1 MAQIKNLLASLNT
14 RQRIYILAAVVLV
27 IGGLYAFTSWKR
39 DQDFRP
45 LYTGLA
51 PEDGNAVLQKLRETG
66 TEYRLSDNGTTIL
79 VPSERVAEARLQ
91 VAGAGLPKSGRVGF
105 ELFDKTNFGI
115 TDFTEHINY
124 RRAIEGEL
132 ERSVLAL
139 AEVELARVHVTFPK
153 DSVFLDA
160 RQPAKASVMV
170 KLRPGT
176 RLSPANVLA
185 LCHLVASA
193 VEGLTPDAVSVLD
206 MNGNLL
212 SRPRRSST
220 IDGEQPSEA
229 ALDYRRQIEKDLVL
243 KISSTL
249 EPLLGPEKFRAGAS
263 VECDFTGGE
272 LSEETYDPTRSVMV
286 SAQKTEDISGTNLAS
301 GVPGTASSLPRP
313 TSRPG
318 SSGAG
323 MTRRTENI
331 AYQSSRQVRRTRLP
345 QGTVKRISL
354 SVLLDHEARWE
365 GTGPKAKH
373 VIEPPSPEKMK
384 VIRDLVAAATG
395 LDTQR
400 GDQLIVESLPFEA
413 TLLAG
418 QPGAPE
424 GPAAPAPQRPG
435 SWLDQLLQQK
445 KPILLGVVGGV
456 ALLVLLL
463 VAFLF
468 FVVRRKRRA
477 IQLADELGGG
487 GGMAELQ
494 AGDSVQKAEQQLEN
508 KLAQHQ
514 ALKHQKDAE
523 ALESLKLPQ
532 ASAKKSEVLAK
543 HLVESAKKDPVAAAR
558 ILRTWLYEEK

>member
-1 MAQIKNLLASLNT
+1 MTQIKNLLGSLNT
-14 RQRIYILAAVVLV
+14 RQRVYILAAVVLV
-27 IGGLYAFTSWKR
+27 IGGLYAFTNWKR
-39 DQDFRP
+39 EQDFRP
-45 LYTGLA
+45 LYSGLA

-105 ELFDKTNFGI
+105 ELFDKSSFGI
-115 TDFTEHINY
+115 TEFTEHINY

-139 AEVELARVHVTFPK
+139 AEVEHARVHVTFPK

-176 RLSPANVLA
+176 RLAPANVLA
-185 LCHLVASA
+185 VCHLVASA
-193 VEGLTPDAVSVLD
+193 VEGLTPDGVSVLD

-220 IDGEQPSEA
+220 IDGEESSEA

-243 KISSTL
+243 KITTTL

-272 LSEETYDPTRSVMV
+272 QSEETYDPTRSVMV

-301 GVPGTASSLPRP
+301 GVPGTASNLP
-313 TSRPG
+313 RPG

-331 AYQSSRQVRRTRLP
+331 AYQSSRLLRRTRLP

-354 SVLLDHEARWE
+354 SVLLDQEARWE
-365 GTGPKAKH
+365 GTGPQAKH
-373 VIEPPSPEKMK
+373 IIEPPSPEKVQ

-413 TLLAG
+413 TLSAG
-418 QPGAPE
+418 QPGAP
-424 GPAAPAPQRPG
+424 GWPAAPPPQRPS
-435 SWLDQLLQQK
+435 SWLDQLFQQK
-445 KPILLGVVGGV
+445 KPVLLGVAGGV
-456 ALLVLLL
+456 VILLL
-463 VAFLF
+463 LLAAFLF

-477 IQLADELGGG
+477 VQLAAELGGG
-487 GGMAELQ
+487 RGIGALQ
-494 AGDSVQKAEQQLEN
+494 AGDSVQKAEQQTLRR
-508 KLAQHQ
+508 
-514 ALKHQKDAE
+514 QKDAE

-532 ASAKKSEVLAK
+532 VATKKSEVLAK
-543 HLVESAKKDPVAAAR
+543 HLVETAKKDPVAAAQ
-558 ILRTWLYEEK
+558 ILRSWLYD

>member
-1 MAQIKNLLASLNT
+1 MTQIKNLLGSLNT
-14 RQRIYILAAVVLV
+14 RQRVYILAAAVLV
-27 IGGLYAFTSWKR
+27 IGGLYAFTNWR
-39 DQDFRP
+39 REQDFRP
-45 LYTGLA
+45 LYSGLA

-105 ELFDKTNFGI
+105 ELFDKSSFGV
-115 TDFTEHINY
+115 TEFTEHINY

-139 AEVELARVHVTFPK
+139 AEVEHARVHVTFPK

-160 RQPAKASVMV
+160 RQPAKASVLV

-176 RLSPANVLA
+176 RLAPANVLA
-185 LCHLVASA
+185 VCHLVASA
-193 VEGLTPDAVSVLD
+193 VEGLTPDGVSVLD

-220 IDGEQPSEA
+220 IEGEESSEA

-243 KISSTL
+243 KITTTL

-272 LSEETYDPTRSVMV
+272 QSEETYDP
-286 SAQKTEDISGTNLAS
+286 A
-301 GVPGTASSLPRP
+301 RP
-313 TSRPG
+313 ASRPG

-323 MTRRTENI
+323 TARRTENI
-331 AYQSSRQVRRTRLP
+331 AYQSSRLVRRTRLP

-354 SVLLDHEARWE
+354 SVLLDQEARWE
-365 GTGPKAKH
+365 GTGPQAKH
-373 VIEPPSPEKMK
+373 IIEPPSPEKVK

-395 LDTQR
+395 LNTQR

-413 TLLAG
+413 TLSAG
-418 QPGAPE
+418 QPGAP
-424 GPAAPAPQRPG
+424 GWPAAPVPQRPP
-435 SWLDQLLQQK
+435 SWLDQLFQQK
-445 KPILLGVVGGV
+445 KPILLGVAGGV
-456 ALLVLLL
+456 VLLL
-463 VAFLF
+463 LLLAAFLF

-477 IQLADELGGG
+477 VQLAAELGGG
-487 GGMAELQ
+487 RGIGALE
-494 AGDSVQKAEQQLEN
+494 AGDSVQKAEQQLESR
-508 KLAQHQ
+508 LAEHQ
-514 ALKHQKDAE
+514 ALRHQKDAE

-532 ASAKKSEVLAK
+532 VATKKSEVLTK
-543 HLVESAKKDPVAAAR
+543 HLVETAKKDPVAAAQ
-558 ILRTWLYEEK
+558 ILRSWLYD